1 MSPRAKDVSQSAPD
15 PITST
20 QPPTQ
25 PHSSPSLF
33 ESYGPATQAL
43 HADRHLDPTSDVAP
57 PLHVSTNFRYA
68 SDPDALVPRAEVID
82 V

>member
-1 MSPRAKDVSQSAPD
+1 MSLRAKDVSQSAPD
-15 PITST
+15 SVTS
-20 QPPTQ
+20 TQ

-68 SDPDALVPRAEVID
+68 SDPDALVPRADIID

>member
-1 MSPRAKDVSQSAPD
+1 MSPRAKEVSQSTPD
-15 PITST
+15 SVPS
-20 QPPTQ
+20 TQ

-33 ESYGPATQAL
+33 ESYAPATQAL

-57 PLHVSTNFRYA
+57 PLHVSTNFRYS